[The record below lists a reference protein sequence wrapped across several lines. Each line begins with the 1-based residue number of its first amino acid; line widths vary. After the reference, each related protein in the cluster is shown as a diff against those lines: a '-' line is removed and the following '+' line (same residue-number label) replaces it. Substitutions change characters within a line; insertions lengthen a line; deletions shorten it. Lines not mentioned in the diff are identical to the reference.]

1 MKKCLVLG
9 LALAG
14 LSSLLALPAL
24 AHGVG
29 YREAGGL
36 SPVALEFFYST
47 GEPMSYRE
55 AKVFSPADEKFAH
68 QTGRTDAAGRFAFVP
83 DVPGLWR
90 VVVRDE
96 EGPQATAELDVTEA
110 LLKGGS
116 VKSEATSVPP
126 ADSNNPPEGL
136 DLLIRAALGV
146 SLLFNL
152 AAFILLIRLRGKRPP
167 ETPGSHSESGEA

>member
-1 MKKCLVLG
+1 MKRCFILS

-14 LSSLLALPAL
+14 LSFLLVGEAL

-29 YREAGGL
+29 YREAAF
-36 SPVALEFFYST
+36 SSVALEFFYST

-68 QTGRTDAAGRFAFVP
+68 QTGRTDAVGRFAFVP

-96 EGPQATAELDVTEA
+96 EGHQAEAEIAVTEA
-110 LLKGGS
+110 MLSGGS
-116 VKSEATSVPP
+116 VNPEAASVPP

-136 DLLIRAALGV
+136 ELLIRAALGV

-152 AAFILLIRLRGKRPP
+152 ALIGLRGKRPP
-167 ETPGSHSESGEA
+167 ETPGPHSESEEA

>member
-1 MKKCLVLG
+1 MKRCFILS

-14 LSSLLALPAL
+14 LSSLFGGEAL

-29 YREAGGL
+29 YREAAFP
-36 SPVALEFFYST
+36 SVALEFFYST

-55 AKVFSPADEKFAH
+55 AKVFSPADEKFAN
-68 QTGRTDAAGRFAFVP
+68 QTGRTDAVGRFAFVP

-96 EGPQATAELDVTEA
+96 EGHQAEAELDVTEA

-116 VKSEATSVPP
+116 SVKSEATSIPP
-126 ADSNNPPEGL
+126 ADSNNPPEGFE
-136 DLLIRAALGV
+136 LLLRAVLGV

-152 AAFILLIRLRGKRPP
+152 SAFVLLRRRG
-167 ETPGSHSESGEA
+167 HAHQ

>member
-1 MKKCLVLG
+1 MKVVFTLG

-14 LSSLLALPAL
+14 LSLFLTGGAL

-29 YREAGGL
+29 YRQPQQP
-36 SPVALEFFYST
+36 PVALEFFYST

-83 DVPGLWR
+83 DVAGTWR
-90 VVVRDE
+90 TVVRDE
-96 EGPQATAELDVTEA
+96 EGHQAEAEIAVTEA
-110 LLKGGS
+110 MLSGGS
-116 VKSEATSVPP
+116 VNPEAASVPP

-136 DLLIRAALGV
+136 ELLIRAALGV

-152 AAFILLIRLRGKRPP
+152 ALIGLRGKRPP
-167 ETPGSHSESGEA
+167 ETPGPHFESEEA

>member
-1 MKKCLVLG
+1 MNRCFILS

-14 LSSLLALPAL
+14 LSFFLGGEAL

-29 YREAGGL
+29 YREAGGGC
-36 SPVALEFFYST
+36 PVALEFFYST

-55 AKVFSPADEKFAH
+55 AKIFSPADEKFAH

-83 DVPGLWR
+83 DVPGTWR
-90 VVVRDE
+90 VIVRDE
-96 EGPQATAELDVTEA
+96 EGHQAMAEIAVTEA
-110 LLKGGS
+110 LLKGGSS

-126 ADSNNPPEGL
+126 ADLNSPPEGL
-136 DLLIRAALGV
+136 ELLLRAALGV

-152 AAFILLIRLRGKRPP
+152 SAFILLRRRGYA
-167 ETPGSHSESGEA
+167 HQ

>member
-1 MKKCLVLG
+1 MKRCFILS

-14 LSSLLALPAL
+14 LSFLLGGEAL

-29 YREAGGL
+29 YREAAF
-36 SPVALEFFYST
+36 SSVALEFFYST

-83 DVPGLWR
+83 DVPGPWR
-90 VVVRDE
+90 VIVRDE
-96 EGPQATAELDVTEA
+96 EGHQAMAEMTVTEA
-110 LLKGGS
+110 MLSGSS
-116 VKSEATSVPP
+116 VKSEAPSVPP

-136 DLLIRAALGV
+136 ELLLRAALGV
-146 SLLFNL
+146 SLLFNF
-152 AAFILLIRLRGKRPP
+152 AAFTLLRRRG
-167 ETPGSHSESGEA
+167 HAHQ

>member
-1 MKKCLVLG
+1 MKRCFILS

-14 LSSLLALPAL
+14 LSFLLGGEAL

-29 YREAGGL
+29 YHEAAF
-36 SPVALEFFYST
+36 SSVALEFFYST

-96 EGPQATAELDVTEA
+96 EGHQAEAEMTVTEA
-110 LLKGGS
+110 MLSGGS
-116 VKSEATSVPP
+116 VKSEAASAAPTDP
-126 ADSNNPPEGL
+126 NNPPEGL
-136 DLLIRAALGV
+136 ELLLRAALGV

-152 AAFILLIRLRGKRPP
+152 AAFTLLRRRG
-167 ETPGSHSESGEA
+167 HAHQ